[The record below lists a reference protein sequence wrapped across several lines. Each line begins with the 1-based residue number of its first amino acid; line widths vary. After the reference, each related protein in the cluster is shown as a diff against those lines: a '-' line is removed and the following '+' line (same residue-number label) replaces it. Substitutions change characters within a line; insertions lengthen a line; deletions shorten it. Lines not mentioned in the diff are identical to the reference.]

1 MFGWLQKIFG
11 SDSNEPDEFTENKP
25 RKSDDATPAF
35 IFTNANHT
43 NEVDSSSS
51 NSSDG
56 GGSEGGGGGGGGD

>member
-11 SDSNEPDEFTENKP
+11 SDSNEPDEFSEDKP

-35 IFTNANHT
+35 IFTNASHT
-43 NEVDSSSS
+43 NEVGSS

-56 GGSEGGGGGGGGD
+56 GGSDGGGGGGN